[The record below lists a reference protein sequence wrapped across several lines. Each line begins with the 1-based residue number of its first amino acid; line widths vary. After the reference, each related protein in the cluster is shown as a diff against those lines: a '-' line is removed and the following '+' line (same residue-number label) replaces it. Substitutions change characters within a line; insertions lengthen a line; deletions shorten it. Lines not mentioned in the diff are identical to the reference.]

1 MTSFDKFMPFILP
14 YVQGCPTPTAYQ
26 ALNSAAREFCER
38 SHILQHTYRVT
49 AVAGQDLYAL
59 ESAPQ
64 QTAVS
69 LLYAGYGA
77 KPLNIAAAAHV
88 TDPDALVGVDGLSDL
103 PEGTPT
109 TALLRDTDPCSVAVW
124 PVPVDPL
131 DERGFVFKVAL
142 APTRAATYLPD
153 VLFNN
158 WVDEI
163 SFGAVA
169 NLQAI
174 PGQPFSADPTYAA
187 VMFARGVSKAKAE
200 ARRGRL
206 VTSMRVNGPSFV

>member
-1 MTSFDKFMPFILP
+1 MISFDKFMPFILP
-14 YVQGCPTPTAYQ
+14 FVAGCPTPTAYQ

-38 SHILQHTYRVT
+38 SFILQHTYRIS
-49 AVAGQDLYAL
+49 AVAGQDLYML

-64 QTAVS
+64 QTAVA

-77 KPLNIAAAAHV
+77 KPLNIAATAHV
-88 TDPDALVGVDGLSDL
+88 TDPDTLVGIDGLSDL
-103 PEGTPT
+103 PEGAPT

-153 VLFNN
+153 VLYKN

-169 NLQAI
+169 KLQAI
-174 PGQPFSADPTYAA
+174 PGQPFSADPTYAMS
-187 VMFARGVSKAKAE
+187 MFARGVSKAKAE